1 MSRILYLV
9 RHAQAES
16 GQSRGSDRERALTYK
31 GQQDSIQ
38 LGEYLI
44 KNNSNINLIISS
56 PAIRALSTA
65 NLIAGR
71 INFDLKH
78 IQTEESIYSHNELEI
93 LKLLN
98 KIPESTNEVLFVG
111 HYPTI
116 VELYNYLATNE
127 IKASMDT
134 AELCSLK
141 FDVPWL
147 GVTSGSGSRGS
158 AFYPHSIQ
166 YARKF

>member
-9 RHAQAES
+9 RHAQSES
-16 GQSRGSDRERALTYK
+16 GQSRGADKERALTHK

-44 KNNSNINLIISS
+44 KSNSNINLIISS

-65 NLIAGR
+65 YLIAGR
-71 INFDLKH
+71 IKFDLKH
-78 IQTEESIYSHNELEI
+78 IQTEESVYSHNELEI

-98 KIPESTNEVLFVG
+98 KFPESTNEVLLVG

-116 VELYNYLATNE
+116 VELYNYLAIDDSKTTMN
-127 IKASMDT
+127 A
-134 AELCSLK
+134 AELFSLK
-141 FDVPWL
+141 FDPPWSE
-147 GVTSGSGSRGS
+147 VTGGTGSKGS
-158 AFYPHSIQ
+158 AFFAPLNII
-166 YARKF
+166 

>member
-1 MSRILYLV
+1 MSRILYLM
-9 RHAQAES
+9 RHAHAER
-16 GQSRGSDRERALTYK
+16 GQPHQTDKDRALS
-31 GQQDSIQ
+31 QQGKQDAIQ
-38 LGEYLI
+38 LGEYLT
-44 KNNSNINLIISS
+44 KSNSNINLIISS

-65 NLIAGR
+65 YLIAGR

-78 IQTEESIYSHNELEI
+78 IQTEESIYSRNELEI
-93 LKLLN
+93 IKLLN
-98 KIPESTNEVLFVG
+98 KFPESTNEVLLIG

-116 VELYNYLATNE
+116 VELYNYLTTNE

-147 GVTSGSGSRGS
+147 EVTSGSGSRGS
-158 AFYPHSIQ
+158 IYYPHST
-166 YARKF
+166 

>member
-16 GQSRGSDRERALTYK
+16 GQSRGTDRERALTYK
-31 GQQDSIQ
+31 GQQDAIQ
-38 LGEYLI
+38 LGEYLT
-44 KNNSNINLIISS
+44 KSNSNINLIISS

-65 NLIAGR
+65 YLIAGR

-78 IQTEESIYSHNELEI
+78 ILTEESIYSRNELDI

-98 KIPESTNEVLFVG
+98 NFPESTHEVLLVG

-116 VELYNYLATNE
+116 VELYNCLTTNE
-127 IKASMDT
+127 IKPSMDT

-141 FDVPWL
+141 FDGPWSE
-147 GVTSGSGSRGS
+147 VTSGSGSRGS
-158 AFYPHSIQ
+158 IFHPHSI
-166 YARKF
+166 

>member
-1 MSRILYLV
+1 LQEMSRILYLM
-9 RHAQAES
+9 RHAHAER
-16 GQSRGSDRERALTYK
+16 GQPHQTDKDRALS
-31 GQQDSIQ
+31 QQGKQDAIQ
-38 LGEYLI
+38 LGEYLT
-44 KNNSNINLIISS
+44 KSNSNINLIISS

-65 NLIAGR
+65 YLIAGR

-78 IQTEESIYSHNELEI
+78 IQTEESIYSRNELEI
-93 LKLLN
+93 IKLLN
-98 KIPESTNEVLFVG
+98 KFPESTNEVLLIG

-116 VELYNYLATNE
+116 VELYNYLTTNE

-147 GVTSGSGSRGS
+147 EVTSGSGSRGS
-158 AFYPHSIQ
+158 IYYPHST
-166 YARKF
+166 

>member
-1 MSRILYLV
+1 M
-9 RHAQAES
+9 RHAHAER
-16 GQSRGSDRERALTYK
+16 GQPHQTDKDRALS
-31 GQQDSIQ
+31 QQGKQDAIQ
-38 LGEYLI
+38 LGEYLT
-44 KNNSNINLIISS
+44 KSNSNINLIISS

-65 NLIAGR
+65 YLIAGR

-78 IQTEESIYSHNELEI
+78 IQTEESIYSRNELEI
-93 LKLLN
+93 IKLLN
-98 KIPESTNEVLFVG
+98 KFPESTNEVLLIG

-116 VELYNYLATNE
+116 VELYNYLTTNE

-147 GVTSGSGSRGS
+147 EVTSGSGSRGS
-158 AFYPHSIQ
+158 IYYPHST
-166 YARKF
+166 